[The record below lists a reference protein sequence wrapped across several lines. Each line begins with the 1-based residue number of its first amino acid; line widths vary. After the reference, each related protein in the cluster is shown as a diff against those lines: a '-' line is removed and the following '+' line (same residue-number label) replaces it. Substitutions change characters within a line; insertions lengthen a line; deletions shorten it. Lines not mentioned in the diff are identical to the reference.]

1 MLKFKPQFFFLLS
14 FLIYLAFFYLIESYL
29 VYICILVLISII
41 YFILYFATSLYML
54 HNYSV
59 KVEKGEKI
67 SIPKTLPDFVIN
79 LLKYIKLFS
88 DIDAG
93 IKEIKWECYLHI
105 VLYSILALP
114 WILYIY
120 LA

>member
-1 MLKFKPQFFFLLS
+1 M
-14 FLIYLAFFYLIESYL
+14 
-29 VYICILVLISII
+29 
-41 YFILYFATSLYML
+41 
-54 HNYSV
+54 
-59 KVEKGEKI
+59 
-67 SIPKTLPDFVIN
+67 PDFVIN
-79 LLKYIKLFS
+79 RLKYIKLFS
-88 DIDAG
+88 DSDAG